1 MKSGYVF
8 VGQEVLLIKVYRVNR
23 IEGCA
28 LGANNL
34 GSDPS
39 SLSQTSLSSA
49 LTAAKLFP
57 RR

>member
-8 VGQEVLLIKVYRVNR
+8 VEQEVLLIKVYRVNR
-23 IEGCA
+23 IEVCA

-39 SLSQTSLSSA
+39 SLSQPSLSSA
-49 LTAAKLFP
+49 LTAASLFP
-57 RR
+57 QR